1 MIIPRDCGFVV
12 PGLLLFGK
20 EIEAYTIN
28 YRNRFAK
35 VLNTVSDIQATKN
48 KLNDFLSG
56 KTTVTAEDARVA
68 YEHLESLDPNM
79 KKYDNVEDTISFP
92 VRRITRLNELTTID
106 IVKEYGITLSRIGQ
120 PFDFTE
126 DKSQCE

>member
-1 MIIPRDCGFVV
+1 M
-12 PGLLLFGK
+12 
-20 EIEAYTIN
+20 
-28 YRNRFAK
+28 
-35 VLNTVSDIQATKN
+35 
-48 KLNDFLSG
+48 SG

-106 IVKEYGITLSRIGQ
+106 IVKEYGIILSRIGK

-126 DKSQCE
+126 GKSQCE

>member
-1 MIIPRDCGFVV
+1 M
-12 PGLLLFGK
+12 K
-20 EIEAYTIN
+20 TI
-28 YRNRFAK
+28 RE
-35 VLNTVSDIQATKN
+35 IQATKD

-56 KTTVTAEDARVA
+56 KTGVAAEDAKVA

-79 KKYDNVEDTISFP
+79 KKYDNVKETISFP

-106 IVKEYGITLSRIGQ
+106 VVKEYGITLSRIGH

-126 DKSQCE
+126 DKPQCE